1 MPSVSMPVPE
11 KERQMTQ
18 AGITTLVVINKRGKV
33 VDSIGE
39 ANLGL
44 SKEKKEIL
52 FMQTALQCSM
62 QDEQNNDF
70 GKMEFFLTKR
80 DKSKFVCKQLG
91 DDRIA
96 IAIATDRTDDATI
109 LEYID
114 NLRKMQERTISG
126 NKI

>member
-109 LEYID
+109 LEYIN